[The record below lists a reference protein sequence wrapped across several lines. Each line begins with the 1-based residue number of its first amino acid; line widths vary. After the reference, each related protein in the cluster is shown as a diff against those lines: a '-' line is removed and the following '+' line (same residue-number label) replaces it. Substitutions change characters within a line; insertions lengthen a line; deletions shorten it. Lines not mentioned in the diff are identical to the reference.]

1 MHRVTITVSNLNR
14 DQDETDNFDILK
26 LWRHWISREP
36 HVNTLWLIQRDYC
49 PEQSKPSRL
58 FKISNTFGSSAE
70 PHRKKKHVKSLVRTV
85 ETLLTCQ
92 SLWTWSRDL
101 HANLKSFF
109 SQQDL
114 VKTTLDFDSLSN
126 DNVYVVRAAFDDNL
140 LKTKAEMD
148 SLKSSIEDSAT
159 KMASTLGLDKKA
171 LKLDW

>member
-1 MHRVTITVSNLNR
+1 
-14 DQDETDNFDILK
+14 
-26 LWRHWISREP
+26 
-36 HVNTLWLIQRDYC
+36 
-49 PEQSKPSRL
+49 
-58 FKISNTFGSSAE
+58 
-70 PHRKKKHVKSLVRTV
+70 
-85 ETLLTCQ
+85 
-92 SLWTWSRDL
+92 
-101 HANLKSFF
+101 
-109 SQQDL
+109 L